1 MGDCEKK
8 HNIQTENHKYPLKIP
23 LQHFVTLLVLS
34 MCFSDNN
41 LNNSSLFIKEANV
54 LEAIFIRL
62 LKFRGLF
69 RQAADRAG
77 GLGPT
82 ASVNYVGL
90 AGDC

>member
-8 HNIQTENHKYPLKIP
+8 HNIQTENHKYSSKIP

-41 LNNSSLFIKEANV
+41 LNSSSLFKEANV
-54 LEAIFIRL
+54 LQAIFIWL

-82 ASVNYVGL
+82 ASVNHVGL